1 MARKSKKRI
10 GLDPSVK
17 MKAGGT
23 PAPSHQSTDA
33 VSHGGAESE
42 LKPTPEANEPNTPGE
57 SDSSSDKDTAQSQPS
72 TADDRIPISDLGD
85 ALTIQNAE
93 HLREKL
99 EAILKSAEEVL
110 WLNIAELE
118 SVDTAG
124 LQLLGAFAQEARTR
138 GITVKW
144 RNPPEV
150 LVQGVRRLDLE
161 KILHLSPDMA
171 HA

>member
-10 GLDPSVK
+10 GFDPLAW
-17 MKAGGT
+17 MKADGT
-23 PAPSHQSTDA
+23 PSPSNQPADA
-33 VSHGGAESE
+33 VTHAGAESE
-42 LKPTPEANEPNTPGE
+42 LEPTPEANEPNTLGE

-72 TADDRIPISDLGD
+72 TADDRNPISDLGD

-93 HLREKL
+93 HLRKKL
-99 EAILKSAEEVL
+99 EAILESAEEVL
-110 WLNIAELE
+110 WLNTAELK

-138 GITVKW
+138 GKTVKW

-150 LVQGVRRLDLE
+150 LVQGARRLDLE
-161 KILHLSPDMA
+161 KILHLSPDTA